1 MMPKFENQN
10 RLIEDRRRGS
20 PGRVASSGP
29 PILGSDQGE
38 YILVILFSLLRAQ
51 GTNESSGEI

>member
-38 YILVILFSLLRAQ
+38 YILVILFSSLFELKELPQ
-51 GTNESSGEI
+51 